1 MTGKELDGHVAS
13 LKRVG
18 GVYDYVAAYVEHAN
32 APHVE
37 VTV

>member
-1 MTGKELDGHVAS
+1 MTRRELDGHVAS

-18 GVYDYVAAYVEHAN
+18 GVYDYVAAYVEQAN

-37 VTV
+37 VTA